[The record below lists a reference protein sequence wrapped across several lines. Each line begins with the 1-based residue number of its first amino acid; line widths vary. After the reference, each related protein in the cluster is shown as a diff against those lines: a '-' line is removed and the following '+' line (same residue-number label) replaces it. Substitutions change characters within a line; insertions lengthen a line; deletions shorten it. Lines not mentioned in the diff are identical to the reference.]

1 LPPGRNLEDEVSP
14 ARFRKILSLANL
26 KAKGTLFRVSSKI
39 LALATPGPDILLFHY
54 ILYSVVFASSRELQ
68 RPANMTKLFFL
79 ALVLAITNT
88 VRAATAAEWRSR
100 SIYQVVTDRY
110 ALTNNSISAPCDP
123 SMSVYCG
130 GSWEGIINNLDYIQN
145 MGFDAVRKDLY
156 LGTH

>member
-1 LPPGRNLEDEVSP
+1 M
-14 ARFRKILSLANL
+14 A
-26 KAKGTLFRVSSKI
+26 
-39 LALATPGPDILLFHY
+39 
-54 ILYSVVFASSRELQ
+54 
-68 RPANMTKLFFL
+68 KLFFL
-79 ALVLAITNT
+79 TLALAITNT